1 MKSTKHSIYTSLIS
15 LLLCISMLMGTTFA
29 WFTDLVSSNGN
40 VIQTGNLDAQM
51 FWSDE
56 FISADADGWRDAE
69 NQAVFTHNNWE
80 PGYTDLKYV
89 KIHNGGS
96 LNLKWKLTVEAD
108 GPVTELADV
117 IDVYYVNPA
126 TNEITTLVGLE
137 SVGTLTEV
145 MSEKTNNTGSLIP
158 GQSAILAI
166 AFHMQED
173 AGNKYQ
179 NLSLCTNGFSLKL
192 IATQETGEFDSFG
205 DNYDNEADWDEGTK
219 NFSASAPLS
228 QVPIIYGALASGITI
243 GGANGVS
250 ASIPAKVKV
259 ADDATSLDLAVKT
272 VNIDNNL
279 TLNEGEFAKSMD
291 VHIEGVAY
299 NNTVPMTVNLGA
311 ILAPG
316 LSDTEVKLY
325 HNENGNAIQMTRVAN
340 AADFATHNQF
350 TYNPETGEVSIH
362 VATFSVFSAIKTNAD
377 VWDGTSDT
385 SWYNTSAI
393 EFTLST
399 AEQFAG
405 FRDLVDGGNTFE
417 GKTVK
422 LGADIDLA
430 NIQFDPIGFGYAHK
444 GGQVFMGTF
453 DGQKHTVYNLNQ
465 NCWLLDPDKTN
476 YSTYTY
482 STAGAGLF
490 ASVMNSTIKNIAISG
505 AEIVFECVDM
515 GVLVGYAQG
524 TCHFENIIITNSKI
538 GNYNRYTGGVVG
550 EVSFGPYGTDT
561 SLGYS
566 HTFKNITVDST
577 VKVCGLWGSFGCGM
591 GGVIGGKWNDAT
603 VYMENVISA
612 PVMDVYN
619 DVVSAYQWYAF
630 RGCGMLIG
638 HTEEPYSDGRTSGNA
653 TASFLTC
660 KNVKVYYGDWVNYHY
675 YEFANQD
682 SGTGR
687 SYPWVRAE
695 AGEYCEAFSNIR
707 YGVPTHNG
715 VKVSDLTE
723 EELKKVATNYTPIVF
738 NQLYGADRGMYGTAE
753 HPGVTV
759 YDTNFKTIYVK
770 NNKGW
775 TNLKLHYAYVNGE
788 DRWTTAVEGTTLQKV
803 TGTDDLYIV
812 NIPSYADRFMITADG
827 DNATREC
834 YSNQVEADR
843 TYTLDFWHDHTPVAE
858 IVGSFVRYR
867 CTTCG
872 DVFKTS
878 DYDADYLYDGTNTE
892 FNFAANGASKVTI
905 EDGKYNVMFKPE
917 VETAP
922 EAASKGWATNS
933 NDGKLGSQPMLW
945 IPGRANGS
953 GFDGFSCENNSMGVI
968 SFKMKTNMTNAFILS
983 VAKERDAKDW
993 TGWGTSE
1000 IKLLSIGGYS
1010 DNGIVL
1016 KGGIGAGTTLTTIPA
1031 KDGWS
1036 EEFEVD
1042 IYIKLTSDNKI
1053 SLTYYINGVKC
1064 GSEFTGNM
1072 TIDSHDIR
1080 AIYINGWTYAA
1091 NTGFIFDDISIKY
1104 TDADY
1109 TYTGSN
1115 QDAPY
1120 YYHTNNG
1127 GIANLTTTDNNYS
1140 VISNSNTSTH
1150 HQFWFP
1156 SNANGKGFNGFSCE
1170 RNSLGAISFKISS
1183 SISKALTLSAA
1194 KERNS
1199 SNWTPTADGSWG
1211 SVNAIDIFS
1220 IAGISDGA
1228 TSVTLT
1234 GGIGAN
1240 KHLTDVKVTNGVTED
1255 IDVIIFI
1262 KLKDDNTITL
1272 SYYINGKH
1280 CGTFSGDMTIDT
1292 YDIRAFYLNGWTYAA
1307 DTGFVFDDLAIA
1319 YANNGH
1325 FEYNYGLRAVPGI
1338 EGRYES
1344 ICTCCGTIYGYV
1356 DNLYH
1361 LTYEDCGAA
1370 GNGVSDDSEAIR
1382 RTHEMANYAGLP
1394 VIASSSTR
1402 TYYIGKITETI
1413 TIKTDTDWN
1422 GAKFILDD
1430 RQIHWRDSARSLDVF
1445 TVASDTP
1452 ATSLPVPTGLAL
1464 TKGQTNIGM
1473 TFAEPCMI
1481 LIENSDEKIYKRYG
1495 ANANGGVTKQELIL
1509 VDADGNVDLSTPI
1522 QYNYAQVTKITMY
1535 SIDDTPLRVGN
1546 ATVTT
1551 VAPNPKDPNNPYYD
1565 PNFQNSNDNGYFRG
1579 LSVKRSNTT
1588 IYDVE
1593 HIVEN
1598 EMMTVE
1604 LDRDGNGTID
1614 KWGDGDKSYGVTY
1627 YGFFNFVKCYN
1638 VTLQD
1643 CIVEGHQAYSFMD
1656 TYTDTNGT
1664 VQSTRNE
1671 TGSYD
1676 IKAEYCIDITFDN
1689 IDQYE
1694 NAATGEVITNR
1705 FMYHGIMGSNWCRN
1719 MVMNDCYID
1728 RFDAHQGMHNAT
1740 ITNSTL
1746 GFGILVIGGGT
1757 LYVGNTYSHAVQGF
1771 IHLRTDYNSI
1781 FDGDVIIKDCTIG
1794 NSENSNSLIIGNW
1807 LKHDAGLPNNMI
1819 NNLVINGL
1827 TIDNNSNS
1835 ISIFNIANAAKSA
1848 LTDTTNPLIL
1858 PESIVVTGVKHSNGS
1873 YVNVKASKYSGDA
1886 FADYNISTD
1895 LNSVCNGEHK
1905 NFVFSYDNESGEP
1918 ASYTCTRCGY
1928 SYTLNGGML
1937 DQSDIKN
1944 GVTDKSHT
1952 FDTSNGYLAMINNG
1966 TSNGQHQIWVPGPTM
1981 DPDFV
1986 DFACENNSVGFL
1998 SFKISAKD
2006 THNTGISF
2014 QVNTNR
2020 DGYSWINGGS
2030 WSASFLVVF
2039 KIHPNRDGADS
2050 VAISGLG
2057 GQTITTVPVN
2067 DTGWTDDIDVVIL
2080 LKLKSD
2086 KTISAEYY
2094 INGLFTKSISSVS
2107 MPSAMPNITSL
2118 YVAGRTNTAGEGY
2131 ILDDLIFGYTN
2142 NTSVTDEDIVVNYVA
2157 NNNINDTLLGFA
2169 GTSTGTVILPTVT
2182 RNGYRFLGWY
2192 TAASGGTKIG
2202 DAGATY
2208 KPNGDV
2214 KIYAQWQGYTVTY
2227 DANSGSVSPSSTT
2240 VSSADGYV
2248 TLPTPT
2254 RNNYTF
2260 NGWYTAR
2267 SGGTKVGNA
2276 GENYTPTADVT
2287 LYAQW
2292 TRECVTGDTLV
2303 TLSDGSQKRIDEVTY
2318 EDNLLVWD
2326 FFSGTYTSAPSSI
2339 IFRHGYDNYRV
2350 LTLNFE
2356 NNTVVKVIENHGF
2369 YHMERNGFVFI
2380 DESNVESFIGE
2391 SFVIVNGSEYSSIK
2405 LVGYSVS
2412 EEYTASYS
2420 IQTAQHNNFVVAG
2433 LFSITKPYYEGWF
2446 DYFEIGEDM
2455 KYDEEKMQADIDT
2468 YGLYTYEDFADYV
2481 TYEQFIAFNGP
2492 YLKVLVGRGVVTYEQ
2507 IIELIKMFVK

>member
-126 TNEITTLVGLE
+126 ANEITTLVGLE

-145 MSEKTNNTGSLIP
+145 ISEKTNNTGSLIP

-325 HNENGNAIQMTRVAN
+325 HNENGNAIQMTRVAS

-385 SWYNTSAI
+385 SWYNTSAT
-393 EFTLST
+393 EFTLTT

-417 GKTVK
+417 GKTIN

-524 TCHFENIIITNSKI
+524 TCNFENIIITNSKI

-561 SLGYS
+561 TEGYS

-653 TASFLTC
+653 TANFLTC

-892 FNFAANGASKVTI
+892 FNFAANGASTV
-905 EDGKYNVMFKPE
+905 EVVDGKYTVLFKP
-917 VETAP
+917 TTDAP
-922 EAASKGWATNS
+922 VQTVVKG
-933 NDGKLGSQPMLW
+933 DGVTTDDKDANGNKTGWYEQGDTGYIGSQPQFW
-945 IPGRANGS
+945 IPTNGS
-953 GFDGFSCENNSMGVI
+953 NNETGFSGFSCANNSMGVI
-968 SFKMKTNMTNAFILS
+968 SFKIKTSMGSNLTLA
-983 VAKERDAKDW
+983 VAKERYGSDW
-993 TGWGTSE
+993 TYVKDSNGNNTASSDWAKNSLN
-1000 IKLLSIGGYS
+1000 ILSIGGVTS
-1010 DNGIVL
+1010 GASTITL
-1016 KGGIGAGTTLTTIPA
+1016 KGGPGAGTDLCTINV
-1031 KDGWS
+1031 KNGWS

-1042 IYIKLTSDNKI
+1042 IYIQLKDNNTI
-1053 SLTYYINGVKC
+1053 SLTYYVNGTK
-1064 GSEFTGNM
+1064 
-1072 TIDSHDIR
+1072 
-1080 AIYINGWTYAA
+1080 
-1091 NTGFIFDDISIKY
+1091 
-1104 TDADY
+1104 
-1109 TYTGSN
+1109 
-1115 QDAPY
+1115 
-1120 YYHTNNG
+1120 
-1127 GIANLTTTDNNYS
+1127 
-1140 VISNSNTSTH
+1140 
-1150 HQFWFP
+1150 
-1156 SNANGKGFNGFSCE
+1156 
-1170 RNSLGAISFKISS
+1170 
-1183 SISKALTLSAA
+1183 
-1194 KERNS
+1194 
-1199 SNWTPTADGSWG
+1199 
-1211 SVNAIDIFS
+1211 
-1220 IAGISDGA
+1220 
-1228 TSVTLT
+1228 
-1234 GGIGAN
+1234 
-1240 KHLTDVKVTNGVTED
+1240 
-1255 IDVIIFI
+1255 
-1262 KLKDDNTITL
+1262 
-1272 SYYINGKH
+1272 
-1280 CGTFSGDMTIDT
+1280 CGTFADKDMTIDT
-1292 YDIRAFYLNGWTYAA
+1292 YDIRALYLNGWTYTAN
-1307 DTGFVFDDLAIA
+1307 TGFIFDDLSIKYTSADYTCTGSNQDSSYVYYTNAGGTASISKEDKHSVTITSDTRTQPQFWFPSNAKGQGFSGFSCENNSLGVISFKMKTSMNESITLAAAKERNASDFNDWPTSSINILSVSGITDGTDKITIYGGLDASTEFTTITVGNDGWSEEFEVIIFIKLKEDKTITLTYYVNGTNYGSYTRDLEHPETYSDGKPKYTIDSYDIRAFYLNGWSYTENTGFTFDDLAIS
-1319 YANNGH
+1319 YADNGH
-1325 FEYNYGLRAVPGI
+1325 FDHHPGLRAVDGI
-1338 EGRYES
+1338 EGRYEN
-1344 ICTCCGTIYGYV
+1344 ICTCCGTVYGYV

-1370 GNGVSDDSEAIR
+1370 GNGIADDSEAIR

-1430 RQIHWRDSARSLDVF
+1430 SQIHWRDSARSLDVF

-1481 LIENSDEKIYKRYG
+1481 LIENSNEKIYKRYG

-1551 VAPNPKDPNNPYYD
+1551 VAPNPKDLNNPYYD

-1676 IKAEYCIDITFDN
+1676 IKAEYCVDITFDN

-1873 YVNVKASKYSGDA
+1873 YVNVTASKYSGDA

-1966 TSNGQHQIWVPGPTM
+1966 SSNGQHQIWVPGPTM

-2030 WSASFLVVF
+2030 WSASSLVVF

-2050 VAISGLG
+2050 VAVSGLG

-2067 DTGWTDDIDVVIL
+2067 DTGWTDDIDVVIM

-2131 ILDDLIFGYTN
+2131 ILDNLIFGYTN
-2142 NTSVTDEDIVVNYVA
+2142 NTSVIDEDIVVNYVA

-2169 GTSTGTVILPTVT
+2169 GTSTGTVVLPTVT
-2182 RNGYRFLGWY
+2182 R
-2192 TAASGGTKIG
+2192 S
-2202 DAGATY
+2202 
-2208 KPNGDV
+2208 
-2214 KIYAQWQGYTVTY
+2214 
-2227 DANSGSVSPSSTT
+2227 
-2240 VSSADGYV
+2240 
-2248 TLPTPT
+2248 
-2254 RNNYTF
+2254 NYTF
-2260 NGWYTAR
+2260 NGWYTAK

-2287 LYAQW
+2287 LYAHW
-2292 TRECVTGDTLV
+2292 TYSGCVTGDTLI
-2303 TLSDGSQKRIDEVTY
+2303 TLADGTQKRIDALTGDEM
-2318 EDNLLVWD
+2318 LLVWNHSTGMID
-2326 FFSGTYTSAPSSI
+2326 TAPVLTI
-2339 IFRHGYDNYRV
+2339 INHNGFYGDEIV
-2350 LTLNFE
+2350 LTLNFSDGSYIE
-2356 NNTVVKVIENHGF
+2356 IIGEHVFFDYTLGRYVAITPNNVADYVGHEFAKLSDD
-2369 YHMERNGFVFI
+2369 GFVL
-2380 DESNVESFIGE
+2380 ER
-2391 SFVIVNGSEYSSIK
+2391 VILDEYSEEVKATDVYEVNTAEHYVCFTNNLLSSAAFND
-2405 LVGYSVS
+2405 LFLNCYDYTGDNLMRS
-2412 EEYTASYS
+2412 EEM
-2420 IQTAQHNNFVVAG
+2420 
-2433 LFSITKPYYEGWF
+2433 YEA
-2446 DYFEIGEDM
+2446 DV
-2455 KYDEEKMQADIDT
+2455 EK
-2468 YGLYTYEDFADYV
+2468 YGLYTYEDFAEYITEEVFYAFDLGKLK
-2481 TYEQFIAFNGP
+2481 IAVEKGYTNWD
-2492 YLKVLVGRGVVTYEQ
+2492 R
-2507 IIELIKMFVK
+2507 IIEITEIVMNSGIEIN